1 MGSMLPYIYIAYM
14 DPMGLDRRTTVKT
27 SESHIQIILQ
37 GDWFSWF
44 SSTWATSLS
53 VSWWFLSA
61 ALKTGVSPQQLLGS
75 WQRPGWPDLHL
86 DSTRRRWSWT
96 KTEEIDGNS
105 NVSWSISNNHTHFPA
120 RIILIRRSPWQGL
133 PPIVFHRPSPHRFQ
147 GGTPRSPGCLRFW
160 DTLGKKIGYAPILI
174 SHGNGTSKLFM
185 DNHL

>member
-1 MGSMLPYIYIAYM
+1 MGSMLPYIYIAYV

-27 SESHIQIILQ
+27 SENHIQIILQ

-86 DSTRRRWSWT
+86 DSTRWRWSWT

-105 NVSWSISNNHTHFPA
+105 NVSWSISKNHTNFPA
-120 RIILIRRSPWQGL
+120 RIILIQRSPKAFPQSCFTGL
-133 PPIVFHRPSPHRFQ
+133 LHIVFKEELHDLLVVWGFGIHREKNWVCPYVNF
-147 GGTPRSPGCLRFW
+147 TC
-160 DTLGKKIGYAPILI
+160 
-174 SHGNGTSKLFM
+174 
-185 DNHL
+185 